1 MRNHYNGGNHGDSH
15 RVITIDQ
22 RSFLGRYSGS
32 TKRRRNEVPSTIP
45 LSARQ
50 VERVIK
56 AARQIGSHGMRNA
69 TFLLMAYRHGLRVD
83 ELIKLKW
90 SHIDLDAGTIQV
102 SRLRNGRQ
110 TVHALSQQEIEH
122 LGRLLQV
129 YPDSEYVFNTASRS
143 PLNTSVVHKMVKRAG
158 EEAGLS
164 ATVRPAMF
172 VAGGG
177 FQFMSSRSH

>member
-1 MRNHYNGGNHGDSH
+1 MRNHYNRENHK
-15 RVITIDQ
+15 VVTIDR
-22 RSFLGRYSGS
+22 RSFLGRYSKNS
-32 TKRRRNEVPSTIP
+32 KHRRNEVPSAIP

-56 AARQIGSHGMRNA
+56 AARQIGTHGMRNA

-102 SRLRNGRQ
+102 SRLRNGQQ
-110 TVHALSQQEIEH
+110 TVHALSQQEADY
-122 LGRLLQV
+122 LTKLSQM
-129 YPDSEYVFNTASRS
+129 YPDSEYVFITASRS
-143 PLNTSVVHKMVKRAG
+143 LLNTSVVHKMVKRAG
-158 EEAGLS
+158 EEAGLP

-177 FQFMSSRSH
+177 FQFTSSRSH